1 MSEILTLF
9 LRFSVKIYL
18 QCEFE
23 KSLEVTSIGKPL
35 SSRSSDRF
43 TEDLF
48 SSQIGTKPSQRT
60 NCPNFSKSHKMY
72 SFYDTIRLALP

>member
-9 LRFSVKIYL
+9 LRFQSRFIFNVSLK
-18 QCEFE
+18 
-23 KSLEVTSIGKPL
+23 KSLEVRSIGKPL

-48 SSQIGTKPSQRT
+48 SNQIRTKPLQGT
-60 NCPNFSKSHKMY
+60 NCSNLRY
-72 SFYDTIRLALP
+72 N